1 MSTFKSMARNL
12 LLKSMWIKVIK
23 MKFDICEVFSQE
35 EENEIEKFL
44 LEKIRNVPEEA
55 TISDVSLELHKMV
68 ESVLYEYEI
77 NMMT

>member
-1 MSTFKSMARNL
+1 
-12 LLKSMWIKVIK
+12 

-44 LEKIRNVPEEA
+44 LKKIRNVSEEA

-68 ESVLYEYEI
+68 ESALYEYEI